1 MKTEGN
7 VAQVA
12 LYILQFKKS
21 IWIQFSY
28 NTKDNTSERGRTAGT
43 KSQKALVVHQ
53 VGKLCFLFMLHAK
66 YNPQHGRPGIK
77 GARPEAI
84 FQFVCSNTQTRN

>member
-1 MKTEGN
+1 METEGN

-28 NTKDNTSERGRTAGT
+28 NTKDNTSEKGRTAGT

-53 VGKLCFLFMLHAK
+53 VVLPVHA
-66 YNPQHGRPGIK
+66 PCQI
-77 GARPEAI
+77 
-84 FQFVCSNTQTRN
+84 QSTTW